1 MDEATR
7 LRRVLERRRERLR
20 EAETRAADAEALS
33 AQLSAELERVV
44 EDRRVCK
51 STEIRAGLRSARAV
65 DQPALF
71 PLGGLS

>member
-51 STEIRAGLRSARAV
+51 STEIRAGLRAARSV